1 MNLKKWFITN
11 KYADFYAN
19 GKKFNI
25 DPVVAR
31 VIRNR
36 DVYDDEIEEYLS
48 MNISFLNNPRDLKD
62 LDKATDIILGKI
74 DEGKKIRVIG
84 DYDIDGVCSTYI
96 LQDGIKQVGGIVDY
110 DIPDRVKDGYGINES
125 LIQKA
130 FDEGIDTIITCDNG
144 IAAREQIKY
153 GKELGM
159 TIVVTDHHDVP
170 YEEIAGEKIEKIPEA
185 DAVVDAKQLD
195 CPYPFKE
202 LCGASIALKF
212 VTILLEKKGIK
223 DWQKYDYLEMAA
235 IATIGDVVELKKE
248 NRLIAKLGM
257 DKIKSTINIGLKA
270 LIEVT
275 GLSKE
280 NISSYHIG
288 FVIGPCLNAG
298 GRLYTAKLALKLF
311 MCHDYE
317 EALKIA
323 LELKN
328 LNDRRKEMTE
338 KGVMQAVS
346 IIEEHKYYNDKVIIA
361 YLPDCHESIIGIVAG
376 RIREKYYRPTF
387 ILSKGE
393 DAVKGSGRSIESFHM
408 FDEMIKCQ
416 DIFEKF
422 GGHAMA
428 AGLSIKE
435 ENIEEF
441 RRQMNDNC
449 QLGEADFVEKL
460 QIDVPMPLDYITE
473 KLINDLSVIEP
484 FGKGNTKPV
493 FARKDISVLNL
504 RIMGKNR
511 NVIKMQV
518 REDKYIFD
526 AIYFGNVE
534 KMMTYLKDKFGQYEI
549 EENLMKRRSDKVKLS
564 MAYYPSVN
572 EYMGRKSLQ
581 IIVSDYF

>member
-1 MNLKKWFITN
+1 MKKWFITN